1 MQKKYNLALLFV
13 ILTQIVSAQN
23 NYTRFE
29 SIDVK
34 HYIFEIHLNDT
45 TDYIQSKANIL
56 VRFIK
61 PSKTLELDLA
71 GINDSTNKGMT
82 VKQVLFEEK
91 PVNYSHKNNKLIINF
106 NRDIKANETINV
118 GVIYSGIPSDGLI
131 ISKNKYGDRT
141 FFGDNWP
148 DRAHFWLPTVDH
160 PSDKATLEFLVFAP
174 DHYKVIS
181 NGRLENEINLGNG
194 ILFTQWREN
203 VPISTKLV
211 VIGAAPFV
219 VKNLGDYKNV
229 PVSCWVFPQNV
240 EEGIWDFSF
249 GVRPLS
255 YFCEIIGPYSYEKL
269 AHVQSKTK
277 YGGMENASCIFYA
290 EDAIKGKL
298 QIESLIAHETAHQW
312 FGNSATEKNWHHIWL
327 SEGFATYL
335 THLYEEYYHGEQVFK
350 DGMKTDR
357 KRVIKFAEKKLAPII
372 DTTVTDYMELLDA
385 NSYQKASWFLHM
397 LRNKIEDEKF
407 MQTLHDYYYTFKDST
422 ALTSDFQRIAEKN
435 SGQNLEEFFHQW
447 LWESGFPVLKWKW
460 RQNSNGK
467 IKLNIK
473 QVQKN
478 YVFHFPLELELL
490 SEDGKSRITT
500 INISERKTITIL
512 ESGQKVKDIQL
523 DPNVKLLFDV
533 K

>member
-45 TDYIQSKANIL
+45 TDCIQGKANIL

-61 PSKTLELDLA
+61 PAKTLELDLA

-131 ISKNKYGDRT
+131 ISENKYGDRT

-181 NGRLENEINLGNG
+181 NGILDNEINLGDG
-194 ILFTQWREN
+194 ILFTHWEEN
-203 VPISTKLV
+203 TPISTKV
-211 VIGAAPFV
+211 MVIGVAHFDI
-219 VKNLGDYKNV
+219 KKISDYRNI
-229 PVSCWVFPQNV
+229 PVTCWVYPQNK
-240 EEGIWDFSF
+240 EAGFADFTAGIK
-249 GVRPLS
+249 PME
-255 YFCEIIGPYSYEKL
+255 YYTKIIGPYSYEKL
-269 AHVQSKTK
+269 AHVQSTTR

-290 EDAIKGKL
+290 ERAISGKQ

-312 FGNSATEKNWHHIWL
+312 FGNSATEKNWYHAWL

-335 THLYEEYYHGEQVFK
+335 THLYEQSSLGKNALKEGLIE
-350 DGMKTDR
+350 DR
-357 KRVIKFAEKKLAPII
+357 KRVIKFTEKKLVPII
-372 DTTVTDYMELLDA
+372 DTTVTDYMDILNA
-385 NSYQKASWFLHM
+385 NTYQKASWFLHM
-397 LRNKIEDEKF
+397 LRNKIGGEIF
-407 MQTLHDYYYTFKDST
+407 AQTLQEYYTTFRDST

-435 SGQNLEEFFHQW
+435 SGQNLDEFFHQW